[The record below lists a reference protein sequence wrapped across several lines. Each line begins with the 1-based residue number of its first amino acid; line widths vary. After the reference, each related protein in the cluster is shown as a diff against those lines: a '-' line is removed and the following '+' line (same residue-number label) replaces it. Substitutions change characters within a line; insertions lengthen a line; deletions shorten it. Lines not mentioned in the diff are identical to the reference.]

1 MQRHFLFTSL
11 LITLLWA
18 GLSPSGYADNPPD
31 EDAAGQQAPISGVSF
46 QTIESNGINM
56 RIALMGDS
64 GPLLLMA
71 HGWPE
76 SWYSWRH
83 QMTAMA
89 AAGYRV
95 VVPEMRGY
103 GKTDAPA
110 DVNSYDITHLA
121 GDMVGVLDALGEPS
135 AIMIGHDWG
144 SVVAANT
151 VLLHPDRFTG
161 LIIMSVPH
169 SGRGTSDPIAGMK
182 AFTGDNFFYMLYHN
196 EADGAAEAEYDS
208 DPRALLSRLY
218 LSPDSPREAPQVTDP
233 LRAAGGWVPR
243 LGAAKGLPDWLQ
255 QRDLDYLVTQFEASG
270 FRGGV
275 NYYRNIGRNWATTE
289 HLADAKI
296 TVPTLFIAGEK
307 DVVIRGAT
315 KPMLEAMMAKTVPDL
330 REVVLVPGMGHWI
343 QQEAPEQTNN
353 AMLKFLKGL

>member
-1 MQRHFLFTSL
+1 MQRHPIFASLF
-11 LITLLWA
+11 ITVFCA
-18 GLSPSGYADNPPD
+18 GLSLCAYADS
-31 EDAAGQQAPISGVSF
+31 AAANNTTAQQAPVVGVSF
-46 QTIESNGINM
+46 QTIQSNGINM
-56 RIALMGDS
+56 RIAQIGNS

-83 QMTAMA
+83 QMTALA

-121 GDMVGVLDALGEPS
+121 ADMVGILDALGEPN
-135 AIMIGHDWG
+135 AIMVGHDWG
-144 SVVAANT
+144 AVVAAHS

-169 SGRGTSDPIAGMK
+169 SGRGASDPMAGMK

-196 EADGAAEAEYDS
+196 EAGGVAEAEYDN
-208 DPRALLSRLY
+208 DPRGILSRLY
-218 LSPDSPREAPQVTDP
+218 LSPDSPREAPEITDP
-233 LRAAGGWVPR
+233 LRVAGGWIPR
-243 LGAAKGLPDWLQ
+243 LGAAKSLPNWLQ
-255 QRDLDYLVTQFEASG
+255 QDDLDYLVTQFESSG

-289 HLADAKI
+289 HLSGAKI

-307 DVVIRGAT
+307 DIVIRGAT
-315 KPMLEAMMAKTVPDL
+315 KPMLEAAMAKTVPGL
-330 REVVLVPGMGHWI
+330 RDVVLVPGMGHWI
-343 QQEAPEQTNN
+343 QQEAPAQTNN
-353 AMLKFLKGL
+353 AMLTFLKSL